1 MKLVSGYAEI
11 EAVDD
16 FVDSLSAI
24 AAEHDCTIQAI
35 DARYVAGR
43 AHLTRALELT
53 DRAIS
58 RDVAIADDRSV
69 ELLLSIAGT
78 RQIDRAF
85 EVGVST
91 GRTPVVVVVD
101 ASEVDGPASQVQ
113 EQGAKAVESLLELA
127 TFDEIIADEDSLRE
141 WFEIDETE
149 LAATDASLET
159 LVCERV
165 ALLSLER

>member
-1 MKLVSGYAEI
+1 
-11 EAVDD
+11 
-16 FVDSLSAI
+16 
-24 AAEHDCTIQAI
+24 
-35 DARYVAGR
+35 
-43 AHLTRALELT
+43 
-53 DRAIS
+53 
-58 RDVAIADDRSV
+58 
-69 ELLLSIAGT
+69 LLLSIAGT

-91 GRTPVVVVVD
+91 GRTPVVVVVVD